1 MMRILFVASDR
12 REFGGFLMFT
22 GAVRNPLIA
31 VDWARTGTLNG
42 NEVLLVAHGVGRKRA
57 AAAVETAH
65 GAFSAE
71 HVVSTGFCGAL
82 NPELPLGAV
91 VVGTSVTSEGR
102 RFGTTPVAG
111 VRPFHPGVVCSIDH
125 VARTAEEKKELRA
138 KGGDVVE
145 MEAAGVAER
154 AEALGL
160 RFSCVRAVTD
170 LASEDLANDFNRALR
185 SDGHFDTMHILGD
198 VLRQPAARLP
208 ELIRLQQRCTRAARS
223 LGEFFADC
231 RF

>member
-1 MMRILFVASDR
+1 MIRILFVASDR

-22 GAVRNPLIA
+22 EAARKPALP
-31 VDWARTGTLNG
+31 VDWARAATLNG
-42 NEVLLVAHGVGRKRA
+42 NEILLVAHGVGRTRA
-57 AAAVETAH
+57 AAAVKTAH
-65 GAFSAE
+65 GAFSAD

-82 NPELPLGAV
+82 NPKLPVGAT
-91 VVGTSVTSEGR
+91 VVGTCVISGGR
-102 RFGTTPVAG
+102 RYQTAPVAG
-111 VRPFHPGVVCSIDH
+111 TRPFYTGVVASIDH
-125 VARTAEEKKELRA
+125 VAQSAEEKRELHTEGA
-138 KGGDVVE
+138 DVVE
-145 MEAAGVAER
+145 MEAAGVAET

-160 RFSCVRAVTD
+160 PFSCVRVVTD

-185 SDGHFDTMHILGD
+185 SDGHFATMHILRD

-208 ELIRLQQRCTRAARS
+208 ELIRLQQRCTRAAKS